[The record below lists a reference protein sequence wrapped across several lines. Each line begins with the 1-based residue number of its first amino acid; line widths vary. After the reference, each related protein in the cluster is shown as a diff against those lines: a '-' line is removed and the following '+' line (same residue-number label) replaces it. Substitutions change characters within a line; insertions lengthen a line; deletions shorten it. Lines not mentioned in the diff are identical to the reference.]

1 MTFDQNHAATAIV
14 EGLRIDAPTDLLS
27 AFLGENA
34 PSSAWAIAGY
44 ENLCRSNLMAVIG
57 HDLKQPLQLISVVL
71 ELLGAR
77 MSNSEH
83 KPRLQLAQDAVQ
95 RIGEGLDRLVL
106 ASRQGQPIPSPTP
119 TTFTIADILQRIKP
133 TWREHAMRGGVRL
146 HVVANSSYVTT
157 DVEML
162 STILG
167 NLIGNAIKYAPRGDV
182 LIGCRR
188 DKNHLCIQVIDT
200 GPGIPPERIDAVF
213 AAFHQEDPTSAGF
226 GLGLSIVQHT
236 AAILGHRIQVRSV
249 VGKGSLFGVEVPLA
263 TKALLS
269 SCAVAPTQ
277 YQVV

>member
-1 MTFDQNHAATAIV
+1 MTFDQNQTATAIV
-14 EGLRIDAPTDLLS
+14 DGLRIDAPADMLS
-27 AFLGENA
+27 ARHCEND
-34 PSSAWAIAGY
+34 PSSALAIADY
-44 ENLCRSNLMAVIG
+44 ENLCRSNLMAVMG
-57 HDLKQPLQLISVVL
+57 HDLKQPLQLISLVL
-71 ELLGAR
+71 ELLAAR
-77 MSNSEH
+77 TNNPEQR
-83 KPRLQLAQDAVQ
+83 PRVQLAQAAVQ

-106 ASRQGQPIPSPTP
+106 ASRQGQPTSSPRP
-119 TTFTIADILQRIKP
+119 TTFPIADILQRIKP

-146 HVVANSSYVTT
+146 HVVTSSAYVVS

-188 DKNHLCIQVIDT
+188 VKNHLCIQVVDT

-236 AAILGHRIQVRSV
+236 AAMLGHHIQVRSV
-249 VGKGSLFGVEVPLA
+249 LGKGSLFGIEVPLA
-263 TKALLS
+263 PTALLS
-269 SCAVAPTQ
+269 SCAAAPTQ
-277 YQVV
+277 YQII